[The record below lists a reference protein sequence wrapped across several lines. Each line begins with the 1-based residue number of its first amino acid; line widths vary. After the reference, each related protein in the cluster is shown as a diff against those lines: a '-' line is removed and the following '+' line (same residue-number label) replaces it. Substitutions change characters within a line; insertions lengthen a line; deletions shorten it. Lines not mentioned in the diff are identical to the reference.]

1 MGLRDLTLKEE
12 YRSDRDD
19 IISEFFVPC
28 LSNCIE
34 YDRCIEYVS
43 VKSLTTLALGFENFV
58 NNQAKMRIITGHRF
72 RASDLDLL
80 TKLMLN
86 NKKEISFKGSFIRN
100 SKLKILKD
108 IVENHKL
115 QVKIAIPNSEEIVGA
130 FAGIASPASSYMI
143 RTINARSLY
152 QGLGNDDKK
161 VYLKEVGG
169 WCVMWDNSGN
179 IGRNLTGVFELRE
192 SGGYIRA
199 SRNLQMTLVNPN
211 DLNTP
216 NNTFIY
222 FDANGSSGGGA
233 GSWKGKIL
241 MPQEFT
247 VAFRGS
253 QSVNWAAADFFMA
266 WMMIGYDVE

>member
-86 NKKEISFKGSFIRN
+86 NKKELSFKGSFIRN
-100 SKLKILKD
+100 SKLKILKE
-108 IVENHKL
+108 IVENNKL

-130 FAGIASPASSYMI
+130 FDEKIGIF
-143 RTINARSLY
+143 LDE
-152 QGLGNDDKK
+152 NDD
-161 VYLKEVGG
+161 V
-169 WCVMWDNSGN
+169 
-179 IGRNLTGVFELRE
+179 
-192 SGGYIRA
+192 
-199 SRNLQMTLVNPN
+199 
-211 DLNTP
+211 
-216 NNTFIY
+216 
-222 FDANGSSGGGA
+222 
-233 GSWKGKIL
+233 
-241 MPQEFT
+241 
-247 VAFRGS
+247 VAFTGTSNETFNS
-253 QSVNWAAADFFMA
+253 QNRNFESVDIFTSWNDKSRVETKIKDFEELWENKTKYVEVYDFDYAEEKNLLKYTSQWALGFT
-266 WMMIGYDVE
+266 

>member
-43 VKSLTTLALGFENFV
+43 VKSLITLALGFENFV

-100 SKLKILKD
+100 SKLKILKE

-130 FAGIASPASSYMI
+130 FDEKIGIF
-143 RTINARSLY
+143 LDE
-152 QGLGNDDKK
+152 NDDVVAFTGTSNETFNSQNRNFESVDIFTSWNDKSRVETK
-161 VYLKEVGG
+161 IKDFEELWENKTKYVDVYDFDYAEEKNLLKYTSQ
-169 WCVMWDNSGN
+169 WA
-179 IGRNLTGVFELRE
+179 L
-192 SGGYIRA
+192 
-199 SRNLQMTLVNPN
+199 
-211 DLNTP
+211 
-216 NNTFIY
+216 
-222 FDANGSSGGGA
+222 
-233 GSWKGKIL
+233 
-241 MPQEFT
+241 EFT
-247 VAFRGS
+247 
-253 QSVNWAAADFFMA
+253 
-266 WMMIGYDVE
+266 

>member
-1 MGLRDLTLKEE
+1 VGLRNLTLKEE

-86 NKKEISFKGSFIRN
+86 NKKEFSFKGSFIRN
-100 SKLKILKD
+100 TKLKILKE

-130 FAGIASPASSYMI
+130 FDEKIGIF
-143 RTINARSLY
+143 LDE
-152 QGLGNDDKK
+152 NDD
-161 VYLKEVGG
+161 V
-169 WCVMWDNSGN
+169 
-179 IGRNLTGVFELRE
+179 
-192 SGGYIRA
+192 
-199 SRNLQMTLVNPN
+199 
-211 DLNTP
+211 
-216 NNTFIY
+216 
-222 FDANGSSGGGA
+222 
-233 GSWKGKIL
+233 
-241 MPQEFT
+241 
-247 VAFRGS
+247 VAFTGTSNETFNS
-253 QSVNWAAADFFMA
+253 QNRNFESVDIFTSWNDKSRVETKIKDFEELWENKTKYVEVYDFDYAEEKNLLKYTSQWALGFT
-266 WMMIGYDVE
+266 

>member
-100 SKLKILKD
+100 SKLKILKE

-130 FAGIASPASSYMI
+130 FDEKIGIF
-143 RTINARSLY
+143 LDE
-152 QGLGNDDKK
+152 NDD
-161 VYLKEVGG
+161 V
-169 WCVMWDNSGN
+169 
-179 IGRNLTGVFELRE
+179 
-192 SGGYIRA
+192 
-199 SRNLQMTLVNPN
+199 
-211 DLNTP
+211 
-216 NNTFIY
+216 
-222 FDANGSSGGGA
+222 
-233 GSWKGKIL
+233 
-241 MPQEFT
+241 
-247 VAFRGS
+247 VAFTGTSNETFNS
-253 QSVNWAAADFFMA
+253 QNRNFESVDIFTSWNDKSRVETKIKDFEELWENKTKYVEVYDFDYAEEKNLLKYTSQWALGFT
-266 WMMIGYDVE
+266 

>member
-1 MGLRDLTLKEE
+1 VGLRDLTLKEE

-86 NKKEISFKGSFIRN
+86 NKKEMSFKGSVIRN
-100 SKLKILKD
+100 SKLKILKE

-115 QVKIAIPNSEEIVGA
+115 QVKIAIPNSEEIVGD
-130 FAGIASPASSYMI
+130 FDEKIGIF
-143 RTINARSLY
+143 LDE
-152 QGLGNDDKK
+152 NDDVVAFTGTSNETFNSQNRNFESVDVYTSWNDKSRVETKIKDFEELWENKTKYVDVYDFDYAEKK
-161 VYLKEVGG
+161 NLLKYTSQ
-169 WCVMWDNSGN
+169 WA
-179 IGRNLTGVFELRE
+179 L
-192 SGGYIRA
+192 
-199 SRNLQMTLVNPN
+199 
-211 DLNTP
+211 
-216 NNTFIY
+216 
-222 FDANGSSGGGA
+222 
-233 GSWKGKIL
+233 
-241 MPQEFT
+241 EFT
-247 VAFRGS
+247 
-253 QSVNWAAADFFMA
+253 
-266 WMMIGYDVE
+266 

>member
-86 NKKEISFKGSFIRN
+86 KKKEISFKGSFIRN
-100 SKLKILKD
+100 SKLKILKE

-130 FAGIASPASSYMI
+130 FDEKIGIF
-143 RTINARSLY
+143 LDE
-152 QGLGNDDKK
+152 NDD
-161 VYLKEVGG
+161 V
-169 WCVMWDNSGN
+169 
-179 IGRNLTGVFELRE
+179 
-192 SGGYIRA
+192 
-199 SRNLQMTLVNPN
+199 
-211 DLNTP
+211 
-216 NNTFIY
+216 
-222 FDANGSSGGGA
+222 
-233 GSWKGKIL
+233 
-241 MPQEFT
+241 
-247 VAFRGS
+247 VAFTGTSNETFNS
-253 QSVNWAAADFFMA
+253 QNRNFESVDIFTSWNDKSRVETKIKDFEDLWENKTKYVEVYDFDYAEEKNLLKYTSQWALGFT
-266 WMMIGYDVE
+266 